1 MKKEFKFNKNN
12 KIELTKEQ
20 LKSLLDDIYWE
31 GYNNGKSSTW
41 TYTTPNWTPYTW
53 TTTTATSGIT
63 SGTTGT
69 ITLTSNTTN
78 DSTNDLAAKSTI
90 TGTTI

>member
-20 LKSLLDDIYWE
+20 LKSLLDDVYWE
-31 GYNNGKSSTW
+31 GYKSGSNTTW

-53 TTTTATSGIT
+53 TS
-63 SGTTGT
+63 STGT
-69 ITLTSNTTN
+69 ITLNSN
-78 DSTNDLAAKSTI
+78 DSAAISTI